1 MFRDN
6 PRQRTL
12 ISSAFSRGDLGG
24 GSTKISQIMLDIFL
38 EMLVL
43 KRVHSDVEPGGGGPT
58 LSRPPQAAFVTATF
72 PYVMLLV
79 LLVRG
84 VTLPGALDGIIYYLY
99 PDLSR
104 LTDPQVRRPDF
115 PAQRP
120 HPCWDSPST
129 CPTPPTPGRCGWTL
143 GLRSSSPM
151 PLAWAS
157 SLRWAV
163 TTPTTTTA
171 TGGRLDLQHS
181 APPPPNPQCGWFL
194 V

>member
-1 MFRDN
+1 
-6 PRQRTL
+6 
-12 ISSAFSRGDLGG
+12 
-24 GSTKISQIMLDIFL
+24 MLDIFL

-43 KRVHSDVEPGGGGPT
+43 KLVHSDVKPGGGGPT

-104 LTDPQVRRPDF
+104 LTDPQVRRPYF

-129 CPTPPTPGRCGWTL
+129 CPPPRQVWMDAGTQVFFSYAIGLGFLTSLGSYNTYHNNCYRWETGPPTQRP
-143 GLRSSSPM
+143 
-151 PLAWAS
+151 
-157 SLRWAV
+157 
-163 TTPTTTTA
+163 TPSQPT
-171 TGGRLDLQHS
+171 
-181 APPPPNPQCGWFL
+181 QCGWFL